1 MFPFFQ
7 ILKRTVALG
16 VSLLKR
22 WEILQWPITDYQHL
36 FFKDNLALYFDWLTG
51 FSGANWWTVHHLNKV
66 EIRHSAGEI
75 EKDCFEVKSSR
86 LYCITAR
93 RHDFNRLL

>member
-22 WEILQWPITDYQHL
+22 RWEILQWPITDYQHL
-36 FFKDNLALYFDWLTG
+36 FVKDNLALYFDWLTG
-51 FSGANWWTVHHLNKV
+51 FSGATGGLFIISIKWKY
-66 EIRHSAGEI
+66 G
-75 EKDCFEVKSSR
+75 
-86 LYCITAR
+86 TAR
-93 RHDFNRLL
+93 EKLKRIVLRSKALACIA